1 MAFLMFILVLLR
13 RAAHP
18 RGSPGRCLTDFVKH
32 RKSKASFHGDIKMS
46 VNLQSKTLIDN
57 WVEQV
62 SARVRLGEC
71 GYVGKL

>member
-32 RKSKASFHGDIKMS
+32 RKSCFHGDIKMS

-62 SARVRLGEC
+62 SARVGLGEC
-71 GYVGKL
+71 GYVGEL